1 MHFTTLFSHW
11 RMGDVANP
19 PFSQIVYHFSTLRRS
34 EPYSGGIGLIKS
46 TVKPFL
52 ARGLNKTPISGLCYR
67 TELPKGWCPV
77 TYFHFKFDATRQ
89 PDSSCRITCAC
100 TPLPQQG
107 SAETG
112 AIPMRWTREYVR
124 SLREQH
130 REVGEKADLSSQRWR
145 CCDCARRE

>member
-52 ARGLNKTPISGLCYR
+52 ARGWTKARFSGLCYQTKR
-67 TELPKGWCPV
+67 AV
-77 TYFHFKFDATRQ
+77 V
-89 PDSSCRITCAC
+89 
-100 TPLPQQG
+100 QG
-107 SAETG
+107 NFYIQYNFLQLWETQCSV
-112 AIPMRWTREYVR
+112 A
-124 SLREQH
+124 
-130 REVGEKADLSSQRWR
+130 
-145 CCDCARRE
+145 